1 MSSRLKCPFC
11 SDARTLPFKS
21 KDIREHLLIT
31 LDRKSRI
38 HVHGPTKNKKL
49 MKSFILSIAKEAGID
64 FKEQGSEVKQGEAQ
78 EFEEESSRQG
88 IEEDAKDSSTSRDG
102 PGSENRDNQN

>member
-1 MSSRLKCPFC
+1 
-11 SDARTLPFKS
+11 
-21 KDIREHLLIT
+21 
-31 LDRKSRI
+31 
-38 HVHGPTKNKKL
+38 

-102 PGSENRDNQN
+102 PGSENRDNQNWLSSQDNLSSRPGYWRRSHVYSRAERL